1 MTLQAPKGLL
11 PHIVLVGKRNVGKSS
26 LLNALTQQDLSIVSD
41 HPGTTTDP
49 VEKTFEL
56 QPFGPVVFIDT
67 AGLDDMGTLGQQR
80 IERSKHRI
88 DAADLI
94 LFVVDTPPSDK
105 ETLQLFNLFKTR
117 PSSNLLLIFNK
128 CEQIKAPSLLRSEWE
143 SMTSLTPLFVSCLT
157 GAGIETLR
165 EVLVSSLESHRPL
178 PLLLA
183 DLVTPPNL
191 VVLVIPIDK
200 EAPQGRLILP
210 QVQALRELLDNDIA
224 SLVVNEREL
233 GYALTHNLKTQ
244 PALVVT
250 DSQAFLKVVAD
261 VPLDVP
267 LTSFSILLARQKGD
281 LITYIKGAQF
291 ISQLKN
297 GDKVLIAELCS
308 HRPISED
315 IGRIKIPRWL
325 RQHTGKDIV
334 FEVASGKEIPQDLS
348 GFSLIIQCGGC
359 VANRALIQSRIQ
371 QANAVGVAITNYGLC
386 IAYLHGILERSIQP
400 FPEALHA
407 YNHP

>member
-1 MTLQAPKGLL
+1 M
-11 PHIVLVGKRNVGKSS
+11 
-26 LLNALTQQDLSIVSD
+26 
-41 HPGTTTDP
+41 
-49 VEKTFEL
+49 
-56 QPFGPVVFIDT
+56 
-67 AGLDDMGTLGQQR
+67 
-80 IERSKHRI
+80 
-88 DAADLI
+88 
-94 LFVVDTPPSDK
+94 
-105 ETLQLFNLFKTR
+105 
-117 PSSNLLLIFNK
+117 
-128 CEQIKAPSLLRSEWE
+128 
-143 SMTSLTPLFVSCLT
+143 
-157 GAGIETLR
+157 
-165 EVLVSSLESHRPL
+165 
-178 PLLLA
+178 
-183 DLVTPPNL
+183 
-191 VVLVIPIDK
+191 
-200 EAPQGRLILP
+200 
-210 QVQALRELLDNDIA
+210 
-224 SLVVNEREL
+224 NEREL